1 MNTIRFLVMLA
12 TCFFEF
18 QHFVQGQVQTPPDRN
33 VDRFGIQKIYDD
45 APQPVNNWTFSG
57 NANDPRFME
66 DKIVD
71 AGNGWFKPENTTEMR
86 VEVLSDAAA
95 NEKTI
100 ETFDV
105 AKVLSKGYLYKPP
118 NSADGKGDFLNIEQT
133 WRFKVIKT
141 GTGTVNGEAHI
152 ELVPG
157 GYKQTSRKTKV
168 GKDKAVPASCE
179 SMSYHFNIYPMTGR
193 VKFEKDS
200 DHTKGYT
207 RSDPEKEQAVPRF
220 DNSQEV
226 VQKAILYRTA
236 TGMKLETY
244 MDMTGRGGSFE
255 KVLEFEDVGQWGP
268 TEGGNSECHCSENVI
283 LSMARVAIGY
293 RCDNMVDFQFKDMSI
308 RSIDPSKPLHAT
320 AMATEE
326 SAAPNKSQATR
337 DGRSGSASRAY
348 SPVGPHPF
356 TGFTSFGPAGLSSGR

>member
-1 MNTIRFLVMLA
+1 MAVALWIVRRFEIMNTFRFLVMLA

-71 AGNGWFKPENTTEMR
+71 AGNGWFRPENTTEMR

-105 AKVLSKGYLYKPP
+105 AKVLIKGYLYKPP

-207 RSDPEKEQAVPRF
+207 RSDPEKEHAVPRF
-220 DNSQEV
+220 DNGQEV
-226 VQKAILYRTA
+226 VQKAVLYRTA
-236 TGMKLETY
+236 TGMKLEMY

-255 KVLEFEDVGQWGP
+255 KVLEFEDAGQWGP

-283 LSMARVAIGY
+283 LLMARVAIGY

-320 AMATEE
+320 AITTEK
-326 SAAPNKSQATR
+326 SAAPNKSLQATAATP
-337 DGRSGSASRAY
+337 ASCD
-348 SPVGPHPF
+348 
-356 TGFTSFGPAGLSSGR
+356 